1 MTEPDRSDPRFSGEE
16 ERKLPQNLEAEQA
29 LLGILILE
37 NERVHDIGDVLRAM
51 DFYEPFHQRLYDTI
65 VATVR
70 KGIVAEPAYL
80 SGFFEGDPAFDQFGG
95 IGYLADLIDHSPPD
109 NQARHYAD
117 IVVDQALRRYLLD
130 AAGKAIAS
138 AYDTSESALDLVL
151 AAERAMG
158 EVSMNGPQASA
169 FHNISDVFARQFK
182 RSREMDGQQ
191 PGISTGIPDLDKR
204 LGGFR
209 KQNVV
214 ILGGRPG
221 MGKSAAAVQFAIN
234 VAQPSTE
241 APKGRGVAFFSL
253 EMPEEQVA
261 TRFACAL
268 AFDRA
273 ADPKINPTYED
284 FEKGELNDIQWQRL
298 EAAGQK
304 LADMPI
310 EIDFRGKLKVT
321 QMLAAARRLK
331 RKWAK
336 EGIEPGLIIIDH
348 VLMVSPEKRVNDKVV
363 EISQIADD
371 ILDMAKT
378 LDMPVLVLA
387 QLSRDIDKRDDKR
400 PNLGDLKWSGSL
412 EENAAAVIFCFRPE
426 YYNKPPRDDANTKEW
441 AKYEKIKEAFTDRL
455 MFLLEKNRNGR
466 AHQTIKVFCS
476 IGHNAIQNLSEPT
489 TGQRTIDFSS
499 SRLDQEQDE
508 AMDALMDQLNDPGG
522 AH

>member
-1 MTEPDRSDPRFSGEE
+1 MTSLPPLVGDAEE
-16 ERKLPQNLEAEQA
+16 KIPHNLEAEQA
-29 LLGILILE
+29 LLGALIFQ
-37 NERVHDIGDVLRAM
+37 NEAVHDIGDVVRGF
-51 DFYEPFHQRLYDTI
+51 DFYEPFHQRLYDAV

-70 KGIVAEPAYL
+70 TGKTAEPTFL
-80 SGFFEGDPAFDQFGG
+80 SSFFEGDPAFAEFGG
-95 IGYLADLIDHSPPD
+95 WQYLTDLVDHAPAGSM
-109 NQARHYAD
+109 AKHYAE
-117 IVVDQALRRYLLD
+117 IIVDQALRRYLIE
-130 AAGKAIAS
+130 AASEAKTS
-138 AYDTSESALDLVL
+138 AYDTSQSALDLVL
-151 AAERAMG
+151 MAERAMG
-158 EVSMNGPQASA
+158 EVSQNGPQASA
-169 FHNISDVFARQFK
+169 FHNIGDVFARQFK

-191 PGISTGIPDLDKR
+191 PGISTGIPDLDRR

-209 KQNVV
+209 KQNVI

-234 VAQPSTE
+234 VASPSTE
-241 APKGRGVAFFSL
+241 APQGRGVAFFSL

-268 AFDRA
+268 AYDREG
-273 ADPKINPTYED
+273 DPKANPTYED
-284 FEKGELNDIQWQRL
+284 FEKGNLNDIQWQKI
-298 EAAGQK
+298 EQAGQK
-304 LADMPI
+304 LAGMPI

-321 QMLAAARRLK
+321 QMLAAARRMK

-378 LDMPVLVLA
+378 LDMPILVLA

-426 YYNKPPRDDANTKEW
+426 YYNKTPKDDAPGKVWEAYKK
-441 AKYEKIKEAFTDRL
+441 AKDLFTDRL
-455 MFLLEKNRNGR
+455 FFLLEKNRNGR
-466 AHQTIKVFCS
+466 AHQSIKTFCS
-476 IGHNAIQNLSEPT
+476 IGHNVIQNLAAVAD
-489 TGQRTIDFSS
+489 GQRTINFSE
-499 SRLDQEQDE
+499 SRLDQDGRGDDDE
-508 AMDALMDQLNDPGG
+508 AMDALMRDPGG
-522 AH
+522 SFE